1 MCSVK
6 KPKQYHGVE
15 RNYLVCY
22 KEYIVSQPNIRPVT
36 MSRWSCIR
44 VQLINIYFS
53 QRLKGAIKK
62 QEKMGVCP
70 NKAMMTLEPSKLPCA
85 LCVAYLYEL
94 VIVLKLQTSSFSNKL
109 PILA

>member
-1 MCSVK
+1 
-6 KPKQYHGVE
+6 
-15 RNYLVCY
+15 
-22 KEYIVSQPNIRPVT
+22 
-36 MSRWSCIR
+36 
-44 VQLINIYFS
+44 
-53 QRLKGAIKK
+53 
-62 QEKMGVCP
+62 MGVCP